1 MMLLEPRIVIIDE
14 PTRGV
19 DIGTKEQIYR
29 FVAGLAAEGRA
40 VVVISSEMPELI
52 GLCHRVVVMRHGRV
66 AGEVA
71 GERLTE
77 DAIVFLATG
86 VHEDEAA
93 RIAAGE
99 THTREAARVAGVP

>member
-1 MMLLEPRIVIIDE
+1 
-14 PTRGV
+14 
-19 DIGTKEQIYR
+19 
-29 FVAGLAAEGRA
+29 
-40 VVVISSEMPELI
+40 
-52 GLCHRVVVMRHGRV
+52 MRHGRV

-86 VHEDEAA
+86 VHEDDAA

-99 THTREAARVAGVP
+99 ATTKEAARVAGAP